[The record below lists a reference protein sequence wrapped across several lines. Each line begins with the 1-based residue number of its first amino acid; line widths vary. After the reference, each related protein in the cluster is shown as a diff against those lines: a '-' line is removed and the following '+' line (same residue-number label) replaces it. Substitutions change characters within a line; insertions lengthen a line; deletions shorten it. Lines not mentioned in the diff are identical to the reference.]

1 MTQIQKERALLS
13 EITSSATTYWMRNGD
28 GTVVVCAS
36 IAMKTGGEQSRAESM
51 ENRAEKVARLL
62 GMEPRSTG
70 SMARSDGKGRVV
82 VVGMAEISW
91 SKSVE
96 DTLMDMGLVELR

>member
-1 MTQIQKERALLS
+1 MTQTQRERALLS
-13 EITSSATTYWMRNGD
+13 EMTSSATTYWMRNGD

-36 IAMKTGGEQSRAESM
+36 IAMRTGAERSRAESM
-51 ENRAEKVARLL
+51 ENRAERVARLL
-62 GMEPRSTG
+62 GMEPRSSG

-82 VVGMAEISW
+82 VVGMAEIPW

-96 DTLMDMGLVELR
+96 ETLMGMGLVELK

>member
-1 MTQIQKERALLS
+1 MTQKDMAMLS
-13 EITSSATTYWMRNGD
+13 EMTSSATTYWMKNGS

-36 IAMKTGGEQSRAESM
+36 IAMRTGTELIRAESM
-51 ENRAEKVARLL
+51 ENRAERVARLL
-62 GMEPRSTG
+62 GMEPRSSG

-82 VVGMAEISW
+82 VVGMAEIPW

-96 DTLMDMGLVELR
+96 DTLAGMGLVELR